1 MIVQLLESETSG
13 KAKKYERAGPQEF
26 VEFCYDEVTIEN
38 MKVACNKH
46 FKDRLLPGMSCDI
59 LAGERGPSCSKTSH
73 MPNFKVIHVRFVKEG
88 DGISS
93 SSSSC
98 ISSEVLERPA
108 FMRPLHFKS
117 QSSTTKS
124 TFPSVYPKS
133 ISISTMLKLGKVI
146 SKTERPAESIEI
158 SEFDIGKMQWSV
170 QKAAKFV
177 IEETPFA
184 QGGFRSVFKATSE
197 GKDYVVKYFLDD
209 TIEEM
214 NNINQ
219 NLANKESP
227 ETMARKAVQMHML
240 AKHFSEQMSAQVRAS
255 TTTKLLFGKTFQYNK
270 AMLGKIQDKYV
281 TVEEFINGTF
291 VKYVNNNGTVC
302 IQKSVSSLQ
311 AKAECLA
318 HYSYMKSDKQL
329 ILLDIQGCGY
339 TLFDPEVASLSSIFD
354 EGGLLFCL
362 GNLSFAAS
370 ENFFQQHSCN
380 IYCNYL

>member
-1 MIVQLLESETSG
+1 MAKQRVDNTEWKKFAAGVKNKRIKRNSVGKETGKQDVGCIILKNQEMIVQLLESETSG

-26 VEFCYDEVTIEN
+26 VEFCCDEVTFEN

-46 FKDRLLPGMSCDI
+46 FKDRLLPGMYISCDI

-73 MPNFKVIHVRFVKEG
+73 MPYFKVIPVRFVKEG
-88 DGISS
+88 DGIIS

-108 FMRPLHFKS
+108 FMTPLRFKS

-214 NNINQ
+214 NNI
-219 NLANKESP
+219 K
-227 ETMARKAVQMHML
+227 
-240 AKHFSEQMSAQVRAS
+240 
-255 TTTKLLFGKTFQYNK
+255 
-270 AMLGKIQDKYV
+270 
-281 TVEEFINGTF
+281 
-291 VKYVNNNGTVC
+291 NNNNNNNT
-302 IQKSVSSLQ
+302 
-311 AKAECLA
+311 
-318 HYSYMKSDKQL
+318 
-329 ILLDIQGCGY
+329 
-339 TLFDPEVASLSSIFD
+339 
-354 EGGLLFCL
+354 
-362 GNLSFAAS
+362 
-370 ENFFQQHSCN
+370 
-380 IYCNYL
+380 YL